1 MSKQIDAFFE
11 AVKTDEKLRRE
22 LQESASED
30 AFFHTAVRR
39 GAERGYAFT
48 VDEVREASRGPQMS
62 GELSERALA
71 GISGG
76 LYQTVSSYRFCTW
89 EWLGC

>member
-11 AVKTDEKLRRE
+11 AVKRDEQLRRE

-30 AFFHTAVRR
+30 AFFHAAVRR
-39 GAERGYAFT
+39 GAEHGYAFT
-48 VDEVREASRGPQMS
+48 VDEVRQASRGTQMS
-62 GELSERALA
+62 GELSEQALA

-76 LYQTVSSYRFCTW
+76 QFQEVTSWRFCTW